1 MTVSELREA
10 LVPLHTMLHEHKV
23 EELFVFGSV
32 ARGEASPD
40 SDIDILVSF
49 SEPVG
54 LFHFLR
60 LRAALAEA
68 LGHPVDLVTQDALKP
83 AFRESIL
90 KEAVRAA

>member
-1 MTVSELREA
+1 MTVTELREA
-10 LVPLHTMLHEHKV
+10 LVPLHALLREQKV
-23 EELFVFGSV
+23 AELFVFGSV

-40 SDIDILVSF
+40 SDIDILVAF

-60 LRAALAEA
+60 LRAALADA